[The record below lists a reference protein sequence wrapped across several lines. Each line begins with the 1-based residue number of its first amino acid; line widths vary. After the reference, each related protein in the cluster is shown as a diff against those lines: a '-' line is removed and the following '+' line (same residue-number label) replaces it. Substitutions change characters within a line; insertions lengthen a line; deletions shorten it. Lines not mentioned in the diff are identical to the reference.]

1 MCARIH
7 TRTRA
12 RIHTRTHTHAHTR
25 THTHAHAYT
34 RAHAHAYTRAHA
46 HAYTRARIHTQA
58 RKHALFLLFYAIAN
72 CTKKSCDICAIFL
85 SKNQVLILPIAASA
99 SNARTQ
105 ATQARAHAH
114 ASNARKQ
121 ATHAQTKTSKEH
133 RNGGD
138 LLSPALYQRRSLQNT
153 LLSVPTV
160 AEKTL

>member
-12 RIHTRTHTHAHTR
+12 RIHTRTRARIHTR
-25 THTHAHAYT
+25 
-34 RAHAHAYTRAHA
+34 
-46 HAYTRARIHTQA
+46 TRARIHTRT
-58 RKHALFLLFYAIAN
+58 RKHALFLLFYTIAK
-72 CTKKSCDICAIFL
+72 CTKKLCDICAVFL
-85 SKNQVLILPIAASA
+85 SKKQVLILPIAASA

-114 ASNARKQ
+114 ASNARTQ
-121 ATHAQTKTSKEH
+121 ATQAQAKTSKEH

-138 LLSPALYQRRSLQNT
+138 LLSPALCQRRSLQNT

-160 AEKTL
+160 TEKTL